1 MEAGR
6 AEDQPLISTSNCA
19 CFIPISFELLGVVSL
34 SLKKRLLLKKLYP
47 LLRKFRLF
55 KNLFQ

>member
-19 CFIPISFELLGVVSL
+19 CFNHKLDCLLQGAVNEDYDTDL
-34 SLKKRLLLKKLYP
+34 G
-47 LLRKFRLF
+47 LF
-55 KNLFQ
+55 KAA